1 MNFATMWNSPFLPR
15 LGRYLLAFI
24 LIAVITVVLFALRD
38 VLDTALIAL
47 LYLIPLGVIT
57 AYWGLGPG
65 ITSAFITFLTF
76 NYFFIQPYYTLTV
89 HQPADIVILVV
100 FLVVA
105 IVISQ
110 LVGRAQASLAAATA
124 RERETTQLYELS
136 TALTGLQDERAIA
149 QILARQIH
157 AVAESEYVELTVAG
171 TPVFT
176 YRLPDSIPPARLPEM
191 TLLIESARGTLGEI
205 RLWRE
210 ALAISPSE
218 KRLFQTFASQ
228 GALALER
235 AWLAQAESRAR
246 VLEESDRL
254 KSAILSSVSHEL
266 RTPLSTI
273 KAAASSLRGKEIS
286 WDSPARVEL
295 VAAIDDEADHLN
307 MLVGNL
313 LDMSRIESGALKP
326 KREWNILS
334 EIVGSVLARMKH
346 LAVDHELEVNVRESL
361 PLVPVDYVQM
371 EQVFTNLVSNSL
383 KYAPANT
390 VVYIRAQVED
400 ESVHVQVNNQGP
412 PVPSEDLERIFDK
425 FYRITAADRVTGTG
439 LGLSICKGIIE
450 AHGGH
455 IWAENV
461 PNGLAFNFTLP
472 LTWDG
477 AKPPQL
483 SIDTET
489 E

>member
-1 MNFATMWNSPFLPR
+1 MNFATMWSFSFLPR
-15 LGRYLLAFI
+15 FWRYLLAFLI
-24 LIAVITVVLFALRD
+24 IAVVTVILFALRE

-47 LYLIPLGVIT
+47 LYLIPLGIIT

-65 ITSAFITFLTF
+65 LTSALITFLTF

-89 HQPADIVILVV
+89 HRPADIVILVV
-100 FLVVA
+100 FLIVA

-110 LVGRAQASLAAATA
+110 LVGRAQAGLAAATA
-124 RERETTQLYELS
+124 REREATQLYELS
-136 TALTGLQDERAIA
+136 TAFAGLPNDNEIA
-149 QILARQIH
+149 QILAKQVH
-157 AVAESEYVELTVAG
+157 AVADGEYVELNVTG
-171 TPVFT
+171 TQSFSVRF
-176 YRLPDSIPPARLPEM
+176 PEM
-191 TLLIESARGTLGEI
+191 DAQTRPPELIVPIAAARGVLGEI
-205 RLWRE
+205 RLWRT
-210 ALAISPSE
+210 APAISSRE
-218 KRLFQTFASQ
+218 RRLFQTFASQ

-254 KSAILSSVSHEL
+254 KTAILSSVSHEL

-273 KAAASSLRGKEIS
+273 KAAASSLRGREVG

-295 VAAIDDEADHLN
+295 IAAIDDEADHLN

-326 KREWNILS
+326 KREWNILP
-334 EIVGSVLARMKH
+334 EILGSVLGRMKH
-346 LAVDHELEVNVRESL
+346 LSVEHKLEIDVPESL
-361 PLVPVDYVQM
+361 PLVPVDYVQI

-383 KYAPANT
+383 KYAPADT
-390 VVYIRAQVED
+390 VVCIGAQLED
-400 ESVHVQVNNQGP
+400 EWIHVQVSNQGP
-412 PVPSEDLERIFDK
+412 QVPLEDLERIFDK

-450 AHGGH
+450 AHGGR
-455 IWAENV
+455 IWAENL
-461 PNGLAFNFTLP
+461 PDGLAFNFTLP
-472 LTWDG
+472 LIWNGVT
-477 AKPPQL
+477 PPQL
-483 SIDTET
+483 PMDTES